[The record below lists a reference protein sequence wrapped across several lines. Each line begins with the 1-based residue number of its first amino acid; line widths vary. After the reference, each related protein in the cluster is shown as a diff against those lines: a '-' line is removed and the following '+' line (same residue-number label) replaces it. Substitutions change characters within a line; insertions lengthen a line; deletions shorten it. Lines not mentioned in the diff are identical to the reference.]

1 MEKLD
6 FGTKLIDVRKAKG
19 LTQEEVAEKCKIT
32 VRTIQRVESGLVQ
45 PRAYTIKTISD
56 VLGFDFFETSDT
68 GYVVNEVNQNP
79 IFEKRNILW
88 YLKDLFNL
96 KTNAMKKISVLTTSF
111 LIIGLSMF
119 VFVSKLQAQQD
130 NKNIYTSIITK
141 YNSDKSISRIEVRFS
156 TRLTFDSLVYI
167 QNDLKLKGITV
178 DYKTINFDEK
188 GNLKEIYCH
197 VNTKLSGNSGAF
209 GLNFSMPENKDRRIG
224 FFYDFSKNAKPTF
237 CTGACDL

>member
-32 VRTIQRVESGLVQ
+32 VRTIQRVESGLVK

-56 VLGFDFFETSDT
+56 VLGFDFFEASNT
-68 GYVVNEVNQNP
+68 GYDVNEVNQNP
-79 IFEKRNILW
+79 IFEKHNFFW

-96 KTNAMKKISVLTTSF
+96 KTNAMKKISVLTASF

-119 VFVSKLQAQQD
+119 VFVSKTQAQQD

-188 GNLKEIYCH
+188 GNLKEIYCR
-197 VNTKLSGNSGAF
+197 VNTKLSGQGGAF
-209 GLNFSMPENKDRRIG
+209 GINFSMPETKDRKMG
-224 FFYDFSKNAKPTF
+224 FFYDFSKNAKPSF
-237 CTGACDL
+237 CTGDCGL